1 MEWFYVINNQQ
12 QGPVGEEALR
22 SMHAS
27 GAINNDTLVWRQGMD
42 QWAAYGAVMGAA
54 AAPGTTGGK
63 LSLSRDPNQ
72 QTSTFSQE
80 AYATTSV
87 PVDNRPRGTGGNAS
101 NAELR
106 AQARGAL
113 SGNWTPGVLGLFLFW
128 VFTTVAGLV
137 PFIGG
142 VVQFVVS
149 GPLSIGL
156 DKLFLTI
163 NRQAEA
169 KVDILFNGFRQFLQG
184 LGIYF
189 FTTLFIGL
197 AFFAA
202 AVPGA
207 IMAYLGYQQFPEN
220 PEGNPLFIGGIV
232 LAVGAGVIVGI
243 FMYLRYAL
251 VYFIAADEPD
261 CGVFEPIRTSV
272 SLMKGR
278 KGKLFGLYLSF
289 IGWHFLGSLALG
301 IGLLWSV
308 TYQSAAIAA
317 FYDDLKDSA
326 S

>member
-1 MEWFYVINNQQ
+1 
-12 QGPVGEEALR
+12 
-22 SMHAS
+22 
-27 GAINNDTLVWRQGMD
+27 
-42 QWAAYGAVMGAA
+42 MGRLWC
-54 AAPGTTGGK
+54 GDGGGCR
-63 LSLSRDPNQ
+63 SRDHRWETDAVARPESA
-72 QTSTFSQE
+72 TSTFSQE
-80 AYATTSV
+80 AYATTSI

-142 VVQFVVS
+142 LVQFVVS

-156 DKLFLTI
+156 DKLFLAI

-189 FTTLFIGL
+189 FTALFIGL
-197 AFFAA
+197 AVLTAA
-202 AVPGA
+202 APGA
-207 IMAYLGYQQFPEN
+207 IMAYLGYQQFPGS
-220 PEGNPLFIGGIV
+220 PEESQLFIAGLV
-232 LAVGAGVIVGI
+232 LAAVGGVIAGI

-251 VYFIAADEPD
+251 VYFIAADEPG
-261 CGVFEPIRTSV
+261 CGVFTPIRTSV

-278 KGKLFGLYLSF
+278 KGKLFMLYFSF
-289 IGWHFLGSLALG
+289 IGWHFLGLLTFG
-301 IGLLWSV
+301 VGWLWSV
-308 TYQSAAIAA
+308 TYQSVAIAA
-317 FYDDLKDSA
+317 FYDDLEDSA